1 MKWKKY
7 AIATVASAED
17 VVVAVL
23 NELDITAIE
32 IADYMPVPE
41 ADVNE
46 GGHYEE
52 LQPDLPDS
60 DEAKVIFY
68 LDEDADDSALLQ
80 RLETSLA
87 ELRKTSDIGP
97 GTISISVTD
106 EADWRDRWKEYFH
119 AFRIGNILIR
129 PSWETDEAAARN
141 ARDLSG
147 RTVRNGKSTGASAVV
162 SDGKNSGA
170 PAVVSDG
177 KNSGAP
183 SGASDGKNTDVPSGV
198 LDGKKAGRQITIV
211 VDPGISFGTGQHET
225 TRMCIEA
232 LGENVTGES
241 DVLDIGCGSGIL
253 SVAALKLGAR
263 SVAGTDIDE
272 ACMESVRR
280 NFDMNG
286 LPVGD
291 LDFYVGDLT
300 KDERLQ
306 ERVGEGRYDVVVAN
320 ILADI
325 IIGML
330 PQMKRAMKADGVLI
344 LSGIIDFKEGQ
355 VRNALAGEGFTF
367 VDVRHDGEWVCIVA
381 RQGDSDGSL
390 FG

>member
-17 VVVAVL
+17 VIVAVL

-32 IADYMPVPE
+32 IADYKPVPE

-46 GGHYEE
+46 GGHFEE
-52 LQPDLPDS
+52 LQPDLPES

-68 LDEDADDSALLQ
+68 LDEDADDAALLKE
-80 RLETSLA
+80 LEKELA
-87 ELRKTSDIGP
+87 ALKKTSDIGA
-97 GTISISVTD
+97 GTIAISVTD
-106 EADWRDRWKEYFH
+106 EADWRDKWKEYFH

-129 PSWETDEAAARN
+129 PSWETDEDAAEN
-141 ARDLSG
+141 APDL
-147 RTVRNGKSTGASAVV
+147 RTKVPGTSENADEGKSAAG
-162 SDGKNSGA
+162 GQ
-170 PAVVSDG
+170 
-177 KNSGAP
+177 
-183 SGASDGKNTDVPSGV
+183 
-198 LDGKKAGRQITIV
+198 KAGSVPGKAAGSRADDRQITIV

-232 LGENVTGES
+232 LGENVTEES
-241 DVLDIGCGSGIL
+241 RVLDIGCGSGIL
-253 SVAALKLGAR
+253 SVAALKLGAA

-280 NFDMNG
+280 NFEMNG
-286 LPVGD
+286 LPVSD

-306 ERVGEGRYDVVVAN
+306 KQVGKERYDIVVAN

-330 PQMKRAMKADGVLI
+330 PQMKQAMKKDGVLI
-344 LSGIIDFKEGQ
+344 LSGIIDFKEEQ
-355 VRNALAGEGFTF
+355 VRMALAGEGFTF

-381 RQGDSDGSL
+381 RRGDGDGSL